1 MKVIFIFLLFFQLI
15 SPNLT
20 IDLDT
25 YYKEYIETFGYKLE
39 ENPVVTDDGY
49 ILSLWHLYSKMP
61 NGKIIFMQH
70 GLADTAWTFFQLE
83 EKVYLFY
90 Y

>member
-61 NGKIIFMQH
+61 NGKIIFIQY

>member
-49 ILSLWHLYSKMP
+49 ILSL
-61 NGKIIFMQH
+61 
-70 GLADTAWTFFQLE
+70 
-83 EKVYLFY
+83 
-90 Y
+90 